1 MATITAADVPP
12 GLPDRVMAR
21 AQWRLLP
28 VIFLAYLIAIVDRL
42 NISFAAATMNED
54 LGFSATVYGL
64 AGGIFFISY
73 ALLEVPSN
81 VAMMRFGTRV
91 WITRIM
97 VTWGLISA
105 AQMFV
110 QTPMQFYVLRFLL
123 GAAEAGFFP
132 AILFYASIWFPV
144 KWRGRAVSRFYV
156 AQPVAQIIM
165 GLVSAP
171 ILDLDGTMG
180 LHGWQWLFLLEAI
193 PALLM
198 ALIIW
203 KCLPDS
209 PATVSWLDQQERA
222 WLTGALAAD
231 GAAITSTR
239 HDSVWRAIS
248 DRRVLMFGL
257 VWFFYVGAV
266 NAFYVNTPQVL
277 GLKTGLDVR
286 GVGWLVAASGVLG
299 VFTLI
304 GLGWRSDRK
313 QERFWHIIV
322 PALIVAG
329 SFATLAINPSPLL
342 AAIAFLALAATWLPS
357 QPVFFSALSETLHE
371 RYRAVGIAAV
381 NTFGQFGSFLSTS
394 AFGYARDATGSY
406 DLGLAAIAASAVVG
420 ALIVNRIRIGSSRDR
435 LDSASFE
442 G

>member
-1 MATITAADVPP
+1 MTSDEFAP
-12 GLPDRVMAR
+12 GLPDRVMKK
-21 AQWRLLP
+21 AQWRLIPLL
-28 VIFLAYLIAIVDRL
+28 FLAYLIAIIDRL

-64 AGGIFFISY
+64 AGGIFFVSY

-97 VTWGLISA
+97 ITWGLISA
-105 AQMFV
+105 LQMFV
-110 QTPMQFYVLRFLL
+110 QTPMQFYILRFML

-132 AILFYASIWFPV
+132 AILFYASLWFPA

-156 AQPVAQIIM
+156 AQPVSQIIM

-171 ILDLDGTMG
+171 ILNLDGTMG
-180 LHGWQWLFLLEAI
+180 LHGWQWLFLLEAV

-198 ALIIW
+198 GLIIW
-203 KCLPDS
+203 KWLPDS
-209 PATVSWLDQQERA
+209 PATVGWLDDRERA

-231 GAAITSTR
+231 AGTITSTK
-239 HDSVWRAIS
+239 HESLWRAIS
-248 DRRVLMFGL
+248 DRPLLLFGL

-266 NAFYVNTPQVL
+266 NAFYISTPEIL

-286 GVGWLVAASGVLG
+286 GVGWLVAAGGICGVIAL
-299 VFTLI
+299 L
-304 GLGWRSDRK
+304 GLGWRSDRR

-329 SFATLAINPSPLL
+329 SFATFVLNPSPLIAGL
-342 AAIAFLALAATWLPS
+342 AFLALAGTWLPS

-371 RYRAVGIAAV
+371 RHRAVGIAAV
-381 NTFGQFGSFLSTS
+381 NTFGQFGSFISTS
-394 AFGYARDATGSY
+394 AFGYAKDATGSY
-406 DLGLAAIAASAVVG
+406 DLGLAVIAACVLIG
-420 ALIVNRIRIGSSRDR
+420 AAILNRIRVGSSP
-435 LDSASFE
+435 